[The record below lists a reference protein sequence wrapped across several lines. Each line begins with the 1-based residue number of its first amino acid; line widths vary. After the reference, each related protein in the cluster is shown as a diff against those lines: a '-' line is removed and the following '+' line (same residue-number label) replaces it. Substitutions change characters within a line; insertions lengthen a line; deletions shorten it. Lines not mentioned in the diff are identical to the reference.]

1 MSSSRSSIAQ
11 EKGFDTIRIE
21 ESQMLQVNEKTSSKD
36 ELLPSPVSATTPRP
50 SPAKKLSTT
59 VIIPIWIVLSSSVI
73 IYNNY
78 LYNSLNFRYPVFLVT
93 FHLTFAAIGTRV
105 LQRTTHLLDGAKD
118 VTITKDMFLR
128 SILPIGL
135 LFSASLILS
144 NTAYLYLSV
153 AYIQML
159 KAFTPVAILLISW
172 TFRIQE
178 PSKKL
183 AVIVFMISSG
193 VALAS
198 HGELKFNL
206 VGFLTQAAAV
216 AFEASRLVM
225 IQILLH
231 GLKMDPLVSLHYY
244 APVCALIN
252 LAILPFTEGLAP
264 FMELMRVGPI
274 ILLTNASVAFLL
286 NVAAVFLVSAGSGL
300 VLTLAGVFKDILLIS
315 GSVLIFGN
323 TITPVQVVGYSVALC
338 GLVLFKTSSNK

>member
-1 MSSSRSSIAQ
+1 MSSSKPYEKPLSSQ
-11 EKGFDTIRIE
+11 EQSS
-21 ESQMLQVNEKTSSKD
+21 SQTLEVHDEKTHH
-36 ELLPSPVSATTPRP
+36 EPLPSPVTAQVARPAHKPRLSA
-50 SPAKKLSTT
+50 AA
-59 VIIPIWIVLSSSVI
+59 IIPIWIILSSAVI

-78 LYNSLNFRYPVFLVT
+78 VYNTLQFRFPVFLVT
-93 FHLTFAAIGTRV
+93 WHLTFAAIGTRI

-118 VTITKDMFLR
+118 VHVSKELFMR

-159 KAFTPVAILLISW
+159 KAFVPVAILLISW
-172 TFRIQE
+172 IFRIAE

-183 AVIVFMISSG
+183 GVIIVMISSG

-198 HGELKFNL
+198 QGELKFNL

-216 AFEASRLVM
+216 VFEASRLVM

-244 APVCALIN
+244 APVCAVIN
-252 LAILPFTEGLAP
+252 LAVLPLTEGLAP
-264 FMELMRVGPI
+264 FYEVLRVGPW
-274 ILLTNASVAFLL
+274 ILLSNAAVAFLL
-286 NVAAVFLVSAGSGL
+286 NVAAVFLVGAGSGL

-315 GSVLIFGN
+315 GAVLIWG
-323 TITPVQVVGYSVALC
+323 TPITPLQVFGYSIALG
-338 GLVLFKTSSNK
+338 GLVLYKTSGSK

>member
-1 MSSSRSSIAQ
+1 MASEKNGSRPVDVDVDLEQAQFVNPKPEVEEATSLPAPASSSIP
-11 EKGFDTIRIE
+11 
-21 ESQMLQVNEKTSSKD
+21 SKSKSR
-36 ELLPSPVSATTPRP
+36 LTTPF
-50 SPAKKLSTT
+50 
-59 VIIPIWIVLSSSVI
+59 IIPIWIVLSSTVI

-78 LYNSLNFRYPVFLVT
+78 LYNTLNFKYPVFLVT
-93 FHLTFAAIGTRV
+93 WHLGFAAIGTRI

-118 VTITKDMFLR
+118 VHLTKDMFVR

-159 KAFTPVAILLISW
+159 KAFTPVAILFISW

-178 PSKKL
+178 PNRKL
-183 AVIVFMISSG
+183 AIIVFMISSG

-198 HGELKFNL
+198 RGELHFNL
-206 VGFLTQAAAV
+206 IGFLTQAAAV
-216 AFEASRLVM
+216 GFEASRLVM

-252 LAILPFTEGLAP
+252 LAILPFTEGFAP
-264 FMELMRVGPI
+264 FYELARIGPLV
-274 ILLTNASVAFLL
+274 LLSNAAVAFCL
-286 NVAAVFLVSAGSGL
+286 NIAAVFLVGAGSGL
-300 VLTLAGVFKDILLIS
+300 ILTLAGVFKDILLIT
-315 GSVLIFGN
+315 GSVLIFSSP
-323 TITPVQVVGYSVALC
+323 ITPLQVFGYSIALC
-338 GLVLFKTSSNK
+338 GLILFKTSGGK